1 MEDND
6 IEVVS
11 LLDPIN
17 STNLSVS
24 EVVMKSGFPTLDLT
38 FEYLMMRHM
47 QN

>member
-11 LLDPIN
+11 FLDPIN

-24 EVVMKSGFPTLDLT
+24 EEVIKPALPILDLT
-38 FEYLMMRHM
+38 FEYLTVRRT